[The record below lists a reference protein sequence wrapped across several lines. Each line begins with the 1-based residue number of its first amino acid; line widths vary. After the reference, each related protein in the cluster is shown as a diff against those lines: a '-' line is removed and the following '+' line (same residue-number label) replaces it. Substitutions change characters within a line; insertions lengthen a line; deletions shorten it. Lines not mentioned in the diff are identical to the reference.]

1 MSTGRIDV
9 HQHVVPPFWAEA
21 LPAHGGD
28 PSGWSSPAW
37 TPENAID
44 FMDSQGIAMGILS
57 LTAPGVTGWS
67 GAERRDL
74 ARRVNEYT
82 ASLVAKRPDR
92 FGNFV
97 TLPLPDVEGALAE
110 LERAFRDLKADGV
123 ILLSNYEGRY
133 LGDPAFEELW
143 KELDRRK
150 AVVFVHPGKPA
161 IAIIDG
167 IPGPIVDY
175 PFDTTRTAVQLVL
188 NGVTARYKQA
198 RIILSHA
205 GGFLPY
211 ASDRFSELARAVRV
225 DAPSP
230 EDILKEFQ
238 RFYFDTALSSGP
250 AALRSLEAFAAPGHI
265 LYGSDFPY
273 APAAV
278 GAAFTAKLDAD
289 QHISKAERDAINSGS
304 AIALFDGLARVKPL
318 YRKMPIR
325 PPLETE
331 HVTFGPDTIAVLVI
345 AIEDTLCRLR
355 LVDRNDPAVTVVA
368 KRIIELARRGE
379 RDPIRLRDQAI
390 QSFC

>member
-21 LPAHGGD
+21 LPEHGGD
-28 PSGWSSPAW
+28 PSGWASPTW

-44 FMDSQGIAMGILS
+44 FMDSQGIAMGVLS
-57 LTAPGVTGWS
+57 LTAPGVTSWS
-67 GAERRDL
+67 GAERRDI

-110 LERAFRDLKADGV
+110 LERAFRDLKADGI

-143 KELDRRK
+143 RELDRRK
-150 AVVFVHPGKPA
+150 AVAFVHPGKPA

-167 IPGPIVDY
+167 IPSPIVDY

-188 NGVTARYKQA
+188 NGVTARYKQV

-211 ASDRFSELARAVRV
+211 AADRFAELAPAVRTDV
-225 DAPSP
+225 QATADLLES
-230 EDILKEFQ
+230 FHS
-238 RFYFDTALSSGP
+238 FYFDTALSSSP
-250 AALRSLEAFAAPGHI
+250 ASLLALQSFARPGHI

-273 APAAV
+273 APASVVAS
-278 GAAFTAKLDAD
+278 FTAQLGAFEDLSRQARAAIDNGGARKLFPRLKADAT
-289 QHISKAERDAINSGS
+289 A
-304 AIALFDGLARVKPL
+304 
-318 YRKMPIR
+318 
-325 PPLETE
+325 
-331 HVTFGPDTIAVLVI
+331 
-345 AIEDTLCRLR
+345 
-355 LVDRNDPAVTVVA
+355 
-368 KRIIELARRGE
+368 
-379 RDPIRLRDQAI
+379 
-390 QSFC
+390 

>member
-1 MSTGRIDV
+1 
-9 HQHVVPPFWAEA
+9 
-21 LPAHGGD
+21 
-28 PSGWSSPAW
+28 
-37 TPENAID
+37 
-44 FMDSQGIAMGILS
+44 MDSQGMAMGILS
-57 LTAPGVTGWS
+57 LTAPGVAGWS

-74 ARRVNEYT
+74 AKRVNEYT

-143 KELDRRK
+143 EELDRRK

-188 NGVTARYKQA
+188 NGVTARYKQV
-198 RIILSHA
+198 RFILSHA

-211 ASDRFSELARAVRV
+211 ASDRFSELAGAVRV

-250 AALRSLEAFAAPGHI
+250 AALPSLQAFAAPGHI

-278 GAAFTAKLDAD
+278 GAAFTAKLDAY
-289 QHISKAERDAINSGS
+289 QHISKAERDAINNGS
-304 AIALFDGLARVKPL
+304 AIALFDGLLTAKP
-318 YRKMPIR
+318 
-325 PPLETE
+325 
-331 HVTFGPDTIAVLVI
+331 
-345 AIEDTLCRLR
+345 
-355 LVDRNDPAVTVVA
+355 
-368 KRIIELARRGE
+368 
-379 RDPIRLRDQAI
+379 
-390 QSFC
+390 

>member
-1 MSTGRIDV
+1 LIPSTIRAFLRPG
-9 HQHVVPPFWAEA
+9 VPAELARAA
-21 LPAHGGD
+21 LRRAWVADPAIRDFIGLAE
-28 PSGWSSPAW
+28 SSR
-37 TPENAID
+37 D
-44 FMDSQGIAMGILS
+44 FN
-57 LTAPGVTGWS
+57 APGVTSWS
-67 GAERRDL
+67 WAERRDI
-74 ARRVNEYT
+74 ASRVNEYT
-82 ASLVAKRPDR
+82 ASLAAKRPDR

-123 ILLSNYEGRY
+123 ILLSNHEGRY

-150 AVVFVHPGKPA
+150 AVVFVHPGKPT

-188 NGVTARYKQA
+188 NGVTARYKQV

-211 ASDRFSELARAVRV
+211 ASHRFSELAGAVRV

-230 EDILKEFQ
+230 QDILKEFQ

-250 AALRSLEAFAAPGHI
+250 AALPSLLAFAAPGHI

-278 GAAFTAKLDAD
+278 GAAFTAKLDAY

-304 AIALFDGLARVKPL
+304 AMALFDGLPRAKP
-318 YRKMPIR
+318 
-325 PPLETE
+325 
-331 HVTFGPDTIAVLVI
+331 
-345 AIEDTLCRLR
+345 
-355 LVDRNDPAVTVVA
+355 
-368 KRIIELARRGE
+368 
-379 RDPIRLRDQAI
+379 
-390 QSFC
+390 